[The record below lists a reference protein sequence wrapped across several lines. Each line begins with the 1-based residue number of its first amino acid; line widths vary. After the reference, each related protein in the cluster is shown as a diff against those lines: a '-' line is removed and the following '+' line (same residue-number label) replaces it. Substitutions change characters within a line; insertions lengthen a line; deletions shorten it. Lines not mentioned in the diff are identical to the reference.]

1 MTRKNLKPSTLGLRA
16 AIQRT
21 AELEHSPAIF
31 QTSSFIFRSAEDAAA
46 VFAGTKTGNVYSR
59 FTNPTVQA
67 FERRLAVLEGGESC
81 TATASG
87 MAAIL
92 ATALAFLKQGDHLLA
107 SRTLFGTTINLF
119 NNLLTKFGV
128 EVSYADPCNLDDW
141 RAKLQPNTRLLF
153 LETPTN
159 PLCEVADI
167 AGLAKIAHGAG
178 ARLAV
183 DNCFLTPVLQQPLAL
198 GADLVI
204 HSATKYLDGQG
215 RCIGGAIVSNKSD
228 GETLFGFMRSA
239 GPSLSPFNAWV
250 FLKGLET
257 MDLRMKAHCSHALK
271 IAQWLER
278 QSAVTRVY
286 YAGLKSHPQHRL
298 ARKQARGFGGI
309 VSFEIK
315 GGKRA
320 AFRLINRLRLFSITA
335 NLGDARSIVTHPST
349 TTHHRMGAHARHVAG
364 ISDAL
369 VRLSV
374 GLEDPDDLIA
384 DLKQALG
391 S

>member
-1 MTRKNLKPSTLGLRA
+1 MARKNLKASTLGLRA
-16 AIQRT
+16 AVHRT

-31 QTSSFIFRSAEDAAA
+31 QTSSFVFRSAEDAAA
-46 VFAGTKTGNVYSR
+46 VFAGKKPGNVYSR

-81 TATASG
+81 IATASG

-92 ATALAFLKQGDHLLA
+92 TTALAFLKQGDHLLA
-107 SRTLFGTTINLF
+107 SRTLFGTTVNLF
-119 NNLLTKFGV
+119 NNVLTKFGIQ
-128 EVSYADPCNLDDW
+128 VSYADPCDLKDW
-141 RAKLQPNTRLLF
+141 AAKIQKNTRLLF

-159 PLCEVADI
+159 PLGEVVDI
-167 AGLAKIAHGAG
+167 SGLARISRKAG

-183 DNCFLTPVLQQPLAL
+183 DNCFLTPSLQKPLEL

-228 GETLFGFMRSA
+228 GEALFAFMRSA
-239 GPSLSPFNAWV
+239 GPALSPFNAWV

-257 MDLRMKAHCSHALK
+257 MALRMQAHCAHAQK
-271 IAQWLER
+271 IAEWLVKHPR
-278 QSAVTRVY
+278 VSRVY

-298 ARKQARGFGGI
+298 AKKQSKGFGGI
-309 VSFEIK
+309 VSFELK
-315 GGKRA
+315 SGQGA
-320 AFRLINRLRLFSITA
+320 AFRLINRVELFSITA
-335 NLGDARSIVTHPST
+335 NLGDVRSTITHPST
-349 TTHHRMGAHARHVAG
+349 TTHHRMGAEARKIAG
-364 ISDAL
+364 ISDSL

-384 DLKQALG
+384 DLKQALA
-391 S
+391 

>member
-1 MTRKNLKPSTLGLRA
+1 MKNVNLKPSTLGLRA
-16 AIQRT
+16 AIHRT

-31 QTSSFIFRSAEDAAA
+31 QTSSFVFRSAEDAAA
-46 VFAGTKTGNVYSR
+46 VFAGKKSGNIYSR

-81 TATASG
+81 IATASG

-92 ATALAFLKQGDHLLA
+92 TTALVFLKAGDHLLA

-119 NNLLTKFGV
+119 NNVLTKFGI
-128 EVSYADPCNLDDW
+128 EVSYADPCDLADW
-141 RAKLQPNTRLLF
+141 RAKLRPTTRLLF

-159 PLCEVADI
+159 PLGEVTDI
-167 AGLAKIAHGAG
+167 AGLSKIARKAG

-183 DNCFLTPVLQQPLAL
+183 DNCLLTPALQKPLEW

-215 RCIGGAIVSNKSD
+215 RCIGGAIVSNKKD
-228 GETLFGFMRSA
+228 GEQLFAFMRSA

-257 MDLRMKAHCSHALK
+257 MALRMKAHCGHAQK
-271 IAQWLER
+271 IAEWLAKHPR
-278 QSAVTRVY
+278 VTKVY

-298 ARKQARGFGGI
+298 AKKQSSGFGGI
-309 VSFEIK
+309 VSFELK
-315 GGKRA
+315 GGQAA
-320 AFRLINRLRLFSITA
+320 AFRVINKVELFSITA
-335 NLGDARSIVTHPST
+335 NLGDARSTITHPST
-349 TTHHRMGAHARHVAG
+349 TTHNRMGAAARKTAG
-364 ISDAL
+364 IGDDL

-384 DLKQALG
+384 DLKQALA
-391 S
+391 